1 MSGGDEGEA
10 PNSRCGGS
18 RPTASLLAPFPG
30 SHFLT
35 PLFPV
40 PLPLHLGLPMRGR
53 RLTVGAVAHARRP
66 HCSLSHFLTP
76 LFPVPLPLHL
86 GLPMRG
92 GPNSR
97 CGGSCPTASLLALLF
112 PVPTFSPST
121 PWTTNEGE
129 APNSRCGGSCPTASL
144 LALLFPF
151 PTLQP
156 PVSGSSTS
164 TPWTTSSRSSTLS
177 SLTLD
182 LTPPSARSLNLASLR
197 GGVCVYPLE
206 SEGSVRISFHFC
218 FTAGVCALS
227 IQEVR
232 VGMLSFPF
240 P

>member
-18 RPTASLLAPFPG
+18 CPTASLLAPFPG

-66 HCSLSHFLTP
+66 HCSLSFSRFP
-76 LFPVPLPLHL
+76 LSHP
-86 GLPMRG
+86 
-92 GPNSR
+92 
-97 CGGSCPTASLLALLF
+97 
-112 PVPTFSPST
+112 
-121 PWTTNEGE
+121 
-129 APNSRCGGSCPTASL
+129 
-144 LALLFPF
+144 
-151 PTLQP
+151 P

>member
-1 MSGGDEGEA
+1 MVMNEGEA

-18 RPTASLLAPFPG
+18 R
-30 SHFLT
+30 
-35 PLFPV
+35 
-40 PLPLHLGLPMRGR
+40 
-53 RLTVGAVAHARRP
+53 
-66 HCSLSHFLTP
+66 
-76 LFPVPLPLHL
+76 
-86 GLPMRG
+86 
-92 GPNSR
+92 
-97 CGGSCPTASLLALLF
+97 PTASLLALLF

-144 LALLFPF
+144 LALPLSH
-151 PTLQP
+151 P

-218 FTAGVCALS
+218 FTAGGHSTHHQGVVNEEPGGVVLKRTCPIFNGLVIA
-227 IQEVR
+227 
-232 VGMLSFPF
+232 GTFA
-240 P
+240 

>member
-1 MSGGDEGEA
+1 MPDGL
-10 PNSRCGGS
+10 
-18 RPTASLLAPFPG
+18 TARSPFPG

-66 HCSLSHFLTP
+66 HCSLSFS
-76 LFPVPLPLHL
+76 LFPL
-86 GLPMRG
+86 
-92 GPNSR
+92 S
-97 CGGSCPTASLLALLF
+97 
-112 PVPTFSPST
+112 
-121 PWTTNEGE
+121 
-129 APNSRCGGSCPTASL
+129 
-144 LALLFPF
+144 
-151 PTLQP
+151 QP

-164 TPWTTSSRSSTLS
+164 TPWTTSSPSSTLS

>member
-1 MSGGDEGEA
+1 M

-18 RPTASLLAPFPG
+18 CPTASPLA
-30 SHFLT
+30 
-35 PLFPV
+35 
-40 PLPLHLGLPMRGR
+40 LPL
-53 RLTVGAVAHARRP
+53 
-66 HCSLSHFLTP
+66 SHP

-92 GPNSR
+92 GAEQSVRWLMPD
-97 CGGSCPTASLLALLF
+97 GLTTLLF

-129 APNSRCGGSCPTASL
+129 APNSRCAHARRPHCSL
-144 LALLFPF
+144 SFSLFP
-151 PTLQP
+151 LSQP

-164 TPWTTSSRSSTLS
+164 TPWTTSSPSSTLS

-218 FTAGVCALS
+218 FTAGGHSTHHQGVANEEPGGVVLKRTCPIFNGLVIA
-227 IQEVR
+227 
-232 VGMLSFPF
+232 GTFA
-240 P
+240 